1 MSQRNQ
7 QLPKRRVVI
16 LTKGDMIGLLSL
28 GSGAQGTRVITTDP
42 RRPIPSVRI
51 HENRDSA
58 VAEFNQAL
66 TDTLERGWKIAYD
79 GEPLFG

>member
-1 MSQRNQ
+1 MAQQNQ
-7 QLPKRRVVI
+7 QPQKRRVVI
-16 LTKGDMIGLLSL
+16 LTKGDMTGTLSL
-28 GSGAQGTRVITTDP
+28 GSGKQKFRVISTDP
-42 RRPIPSVRI
+42 RRTSPSVRV

-66 TDTLERGWKIAYD
+66 AETLERGWKIACD

>member
-1 MSQRNQ
+1 MAQQNQ
-7 QLPKRRVVI
+7 QPQKRRVVI

-28 GSGAQGTRVITTDP
+28 GSGEQSIRIISTDP
-42 RRPIPSVRI
+42 RRPTPSVRV

-58 VAEFNQAL
+58 VAKFNQAL
-66 TDTLERGWKIAYD
+66 VETLERGWKIAYD

>member
-1 MSQRNQ
+1 MAQQNQ
-7 QLPKRRVVI
+7 QPQKRRVVI
-16 LTKGDMIGLLSL
+16 LTNGDMTGTLSL
-28 GSGAQGTRVITTDP
+28 GSGEQSICVISTDP
-42 RRPIPSVRI
+42 PRPTPSVRV

-66 TDTLERGWKIAYD
+66 AETLERGWKIAYD